1 MSHSTTGGQAP
12 GMQQLTV
19 IKVPVCL
26 FYKGNGAHGRRKDSQ
41 PNWDLILKLVFL
53 VGSTHTHTHG

>member
-1 MSHSTTGGQAP
+1 MSPDGRTTMSTSTTGGQAP

-26 FYKGNGAHGRRKDSQ
+26 FCKGNGSLQ
-41 PNWDLILKLVFL
+41 PKHK
-53 VGSTHTHTHG
+53 THNPTGT